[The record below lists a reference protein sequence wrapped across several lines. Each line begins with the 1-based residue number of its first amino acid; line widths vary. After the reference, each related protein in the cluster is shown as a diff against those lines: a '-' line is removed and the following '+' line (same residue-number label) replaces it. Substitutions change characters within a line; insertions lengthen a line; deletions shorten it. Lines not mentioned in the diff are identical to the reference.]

1 MIELTFG
8 AAVFSKGFPEGF
20 MASVTF
26 GVGVEVPLGWEVVE
40 G

>member
-1 MIELTFG
+1 MLELTFG

-20 MASVTF
+20 RASVTF
-26 GVGVEVPLGWEVVE
+26 CFGVEVPLGWEVVE